1 MFSEATIIIRLF
13 TRFLITS
20 MVKELQRRKKRK
32 KDGNKIDTGRIV
44 TVSILIFPRRLLFPI
59 SSKKNS
65 PIFVGFRLELFV
77 RRVYTGCSSFSLETF
92 SRDVRSPA
100 VERRSRA
107 NPSTRIR
114 RFFVELASNRH
125 AEKLQRISRPA
136 VIYAARVHDIP
147 TLYGARHPLNVKW
160 ERGHSPGNVLDFPS
174 LRCIRREFFH
184 LAASRWLPTVLRP
197 WAYGTSYKTALPRR
211 NARKLAK

>member
-1 MFSEATIIIRLF
+1 MYRFSYFLVDYFFLFPVKKFVHIRGISIGIIRPPRLHRLF
-13 TRFLITS
+13 FFFIR
-20 MVKELQRRKKRK
+20 
-32 KDGNKIDTGRIV
+32 
-44 TVSILIFPRRLLFPI
+44 
-59 SSKKNS
+59 NS
-65 PIFVGFRLELFV
+65 QQA
-77 RRVYTGCSSFSLETF
+77 TGCT
-92 SRDVRSPA
+92 PA

-107 NPSTRIR
+107 IPSTRIR
-114 RFFVELASNRH
+114 RFFLELASNRH

-197 WAYGTSYKTALPRR
+197 WAYGASYKTALPRR